1 MTTAKI
7 ANLGLICN
15 LATANVTDLNL
26 AVGLYSAPEVHEQ
39 TVQEG

>member
-15 LATANVTDLNL
+15 LATENVNDLNL
-26 AVGLYSAPEVHEQ
+26 AVGLYSAPEVYDQ
-39 TVQEG
+39 RVLPG